1 MKDWQ
6 LYLYNA
12 LMSKSLEST
21 VFLVLFPL
29 ANILTLLKI
38 TYLLPMRGPFPQV
51 FPCYFKTKQNH
62 GKIGRKHV
70 LVPPWILLIDR

>member
-38 TYLLPMRGPFPQV
+38 TYLLQLERP
-51 FPCYFKTKQNH
+51 T
-62 GKIGRKHV
+62 
-70 LVPPWILLIDR
+70 